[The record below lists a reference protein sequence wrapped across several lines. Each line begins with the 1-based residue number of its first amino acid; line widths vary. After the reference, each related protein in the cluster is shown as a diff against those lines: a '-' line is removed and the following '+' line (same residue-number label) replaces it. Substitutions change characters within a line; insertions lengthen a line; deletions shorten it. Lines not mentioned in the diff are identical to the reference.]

1 MIKTQTYK
9 KKLVQKA
16 LRVDDEEEMA
26 QEIKCDPEA
35 LQMAEKL
42 LEYARF
48 KGNAKLSLVLSKSTI
63 LLQQIVIR
71 NQKQSSDYFKK

>member
-1 MIKTQTYK
+1 M
-9 KKLVQKA
+9 QKA

-26 QEIKCDPEA
+26 QEIKCDREA

-48 KGNAKLSLVLSKSTI
+48 KGNEKLLLVLSKSTV
-63 LLQQIVIR
+63 LLQEIVIR
-71 NQKQSSDYFKK
+71 NQKQSSISDYFKK